1 MKKCPV
7 CQSVVNEEFECPICH
22 TTLTD
27 EPACAEKREKY
38 AKNRFYL
45 RYLAGQ
51 CWFSL
56 VALGVVLVM
65 TLLTDRQPIQVCL
78 AAWGLVAISLLF
90 GIFRRGLIKLAE
102 WKYSQ
107 GYACFS
113 VTASKYATAG
123 LAMFAAIMMIA

>member
-7 CQSVVNEEFECPICH
+7 CKSIVDEEFECPICQ

-27 EPACAEKREKY
+27 EPSCAEKREKY
-38 AKNRFYL
+38 AMNRFYL
-45 RYLAGQ
+45 RYLVGQ

-56 VALGVVLVM
+56 VAMAVVLVM
-65 TLLTDRQPIQVCL
+65 TLLTDRQPIQACL
-78 AAWGLVAISLLF
+78 AAWGLVAISILF
-90 GIFRRGLIKLAE
+90 SVFRRGLIKVSQ

-123 LAMFAAIMMIA
+123 LAVFAAVMMVA